1 MTFRAT
7 FPQEISC
14 LGVGGLCI
22 YFSVVDSFLVYIL
35 YNVIHAFIV
44 LTLNFSV
51 KTVSKHSLLYPRQ
64 KKEREIIESFG
75 VGIVYISRKLSV
87 LYINCCVY
95 ISRKFKCS
103 FIGLFRFVFRTT

>member
-7 FPQEISC
+7 ARNKL
-14 LGVGGLCI
+14 LGCRWLVHFF
-22 YFSVVDSFLVYIL
+22 FSVVGSFLVNIL

-64 KKEREIIESFG
+64 KKEREIIETFWRRDLLYL
-75 VGIVYISRKLSV
+75 VQIKCFVY
-87 LYINCCVY
+87 
-95 ISRKFKCS
+95 
-103 FIGLFRFVFRTT
+103 